1 MRVILGINWLGET
14 VKYFLYIFPKDVQ
27 NYRVP
32 KYRASASREKSS
44 YFELGASLVE
54 YGLLVSLIAVV
65 AIAAVQILG
74 QESSEKLRIT
84 ACQFSEDP
92 FACCS
97 LGGVKNP
104 EANCPTVTTESGK

>member
-1 MRVILGINWLGET
+1 MILGINWLGET

-54 YGLLVSLIAVV
+54 YGLLVSLIVVV

-74 QESSEKLRIT
+74 QKSSEALTIA
-84 ACQFSEDP
+84 ACLTE
-92 FACCS
+92 
-97 LGGVKNP
+97 KNP
-104 EANCPTVTTESGK
+104 ILCCRAAGVTDAESVCPALTTESGK